1 MRRKIELWV
10 GNLRADLA
18 EDSFVLLTY
27 TMEDLANPAIVRNSF
42 SKQIRLPGTTA
53 NNRIF
58 GEIFRNDRQTQ
69 YHATNETGINFDPT
83 RKTTWRIYNER
94 SEVLDSGYLRLNG
107 VKRKRNTIVEYTVT
121 LYGGLGSFLY
131 GLAYNE
137 SGEKRTLAD
146 LDFLGT
152 ANPATEMNFTLNAA
166 AVRAAW
172 TRIAAATG
180 TPSQLW
186 DIINFAPAY
195 NGKPGGTFDADKGL
209 LDVVACGIA
218 HDAVGAVGGLALVEL
233 AKEYTEWQT
242 KDLRSY
248 LQRPVVRLR
257 SIIEAIC
264 ASRNNNGWSVVLDGQ
279 FFNDSNP
286 YWHKTW
292 MTLPILD
299 TDNIINNESGGGNLS
314 WTQVGGDASVV
325 EATINEG
332 SNMFNKAAVRNGYIH
347 SSSGAFTPTS
357 SSNYLTSPVIPVQAG
372 HYYLLT
378 GRWTDG
384 RTISCL
390 DANGNPLKVLA
401 PSNGAEY
408 QNYYLPNVDGTYSA
422 LNGEFKVPAGAVS
435 VQFTIKLND
444 SGTGDNIMLVDL
456 GTSYVVNPPTPEY
469 EPYGA
474 DPTKNYVVDVRIRPV
489 VQLSSSQSGTLYLH
503 CDDSGTNY
511 MSYVQYLVNAYNAS
525 NTLVASTAVR
535 VSSRQPAAEAGD
547 VPQMDA
553 VSTFTASGNAG
564 SWNGS
569 QLSVVLSGAGI
580 TRVRVTAT
588 TVALKWG
595 TESANDPDG
604 NAMWTNTLS
613 YASLVSAAKY
623 YGDFGG
629 SSYSWSEIN
638 GGRSGKNISKAIL
651 LSGGGTPAD
660 YLLSLCK
667 AFGLVIVA
675 DGATKTVSIEK
686 RSSFYQNT
694 VVDITDRIDMDEGFD
709 KEPFSF
715 DAKWYVWAAKYENGE
730 WAKAYAEKYGRV
742 FGQQRVDTGY
752 SFDANTNAVL
762 DSAIFRGAV
771 MALENAKYYC
781 AISEGGYLIP
791 SVLLDRGAKYSI
803 TATEEVDINVPSE
816 AAAITW
822 MNPANPSYDLFP
834 KAQFHDKDDA
844 AFDER
849 DTLLFFDGMTA
860 SGSPYTLTDDT
871 QAMLTL
877 NGGTPCWLL
886 QWTDVD
892 PACAA
897 PALPKFSRYLDYTE
911 QHQGYVYERSLDFGT
926 PAEVPIPAISF
937 RDGATVWP
945 VYWARYIADRYD
957 DDSAVVRCKVNLAG
971 MQVGP
976 ALLRQ
981 FYWFDG
987 AVWALNRIINHSMTT
1002 LDLTECEFVKVQ
1014 DIDNYTE

>member
-18 EDSFVLLTY
+18 DDSFILMNY
-27 TMEDLANPAIVRNSF
+27 TVEDLTSPAIVKNSF
-42 SKQIRLPGTTA
+42 SKQITLPGTTA

-107 VKRKRNTIVEYTVT
+107 VTRKRNTVVEYKVT

-152 ANPATEMNFTLNAA
+152 ANPATELNFTLNAA
-166 AVRAAW
+166 AVNAAW
-172 TRIAAATG
+172 QRIAAATG
-180 TPSQLW
+180 NPSQLW
-186 DIINFAPAY
+186 DIINFAPCY
-195 NGKPGGTFDADKGL
+195 NGKPSGTFDANKGL

-218 HDAVGAVGGLALVEL
+218 HDATGTVGGIALVEL

-264 ASRNNNGWSVVLDGQ
+264 ASRNNGGWSVDLDQ
-279 FFNDSNP
+279 EFFDAENP
-286 YWHKTW
+286 YWQKTW
-292 MTLPILD
+292 MTLPIID
-299 TDNIINNESGGGNLS
+299 TENIISDAGGSGTLTWS
-314 WTQVGGDASVV
+314 QVGGDASVV
-325 EATINEG
+325 EATIPN
-332 SNMFNKAAVRNGYIH
+332 AASDKFY
-347 SSSGAFTPTS
+347 
-357 SSNYLTSPVIPVQAG
+357 
-372 HYYLLT
+372 
-378 GRWTDG
+378 
-384 RTISCL
+384 TI
-390 DANGNPLKVLA
+390 
-401 PSNGAEY
+401 
-408 QNYYLPNVDGTYSA
+408 
-422 LNGEFKVPAGAVS
+422 
-435 VQFTIKLND
+435 
-444 SGTGDNIMLVDL
+444 
-456 GTSYVVNPPTPEY
+456 
-469 EPYGA
+469 
-474 DPTKNYVVDVRIRPV
+474 DVRIRPA
-489 VQLSSSQSGTLYLH
+489 VQLAASQSGTLNLH
-503 CDDSGTNY
+503 CEDSGTNY

-569 QLSVVLSGAGI
+569 QLAATVSGRGI
-580 TRVRVTAT
+580 SRIRVTAT

-595 TESANDPDG
+595 TTSANEPDG
-604 NAMWTNTLS
+604 NAMWTNNQS
-613 YASLVSAAKY
+613 YASLVSASKY
-623 YGDFGG
+623 YGDYGGG
-629 SSYSWSEIN
+629 SYTYSDID
-638 GGRSGKNISKAIL
+638 GGRSGKTVTKAIL

-660 YLLSLCK
+660 YLLAMCK
-667 AFGLVIVA
+667 TFGLMIVA

-686 RSSFYQNT
+686 RSTFYQNT
-694 VVDITDRIDMDEGFD
+694 VVDITDRIDMDDGFD
-709 KEPFSF
+709 KEPFAF
-715 DAKWYVWAAKYENGE
+715 DAKWYVWAAKYESGE
-730 WAKAYAEKYGRV
+730 WAKSYAEKYGRT

-752 SFDANTNAVL
+752 SFDANTNSVM
-762 DSAIFRGAV
+762 DSVIFHGAV

-781 AISEGGYLIP
+781 SIAEGGHLIP
-791 SVLLDRGAKYSI
+791 AVLLDRGAKYNI
-803 TATEEVDINVPSE
+803 TASATSTEEVDINLPSE
-816 AAAITW
+816 SAAITW
-822 MNPANPSYDLFP
+822 MNAANPSYDLFP
-834 KAQFHDKDDA
+834 KPQFHDKDDA

-892 PACAA
+892 GACAA

-926 PAEVPIPAISF
+926 PAEVPIPGITF
-937 RDGATVWP
+937 RDGATIWP
-945 VYWARYIADRYD
+945 AYFERYIADRYD
-957 DDSAVVRCKVNLAG
+957 DDSSVVRCKVNLAG

-976 ALLRQ
+976 DLFRQ

-1002 LDLTECEFVKVQ
+1002 WDLTECEFVKVQ